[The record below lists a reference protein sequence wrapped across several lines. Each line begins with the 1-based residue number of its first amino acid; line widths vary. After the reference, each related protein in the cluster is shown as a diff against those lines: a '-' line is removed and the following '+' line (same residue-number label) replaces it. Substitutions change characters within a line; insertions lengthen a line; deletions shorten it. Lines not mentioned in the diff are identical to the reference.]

1 MKKSALRNQHG
12 QFVVEGILLMVVLLG
27 AMTLMTTKIRE
38 LGLVSK
44 LVTGPWDKI
53 AGMTE
58 NGVWAAPSDASRK
71 QHPNTYNRIFTP
83 ED

>member
-1 MKKSALRNQHG
+1 MKKSALRNQRG
-12 QFVVEGILLMVVLLG
+12 QFIVEGILLMVVLLG
-27 AMTLMTTKIRE
+27 VLTLMTTKIRE
-38 LGLVSK
+38 LGVVTK
-44 LVTGPWDKI
+44 MVTGPWAKI

-58 NGVWAAPSDASRK
+58 NGVWAEPSDASRK

>member
-1 MKKSALRNQHG
+1 MKKSVLRNQRG

-27 AMTLMTTKIRE
+27 AMTFLTAKIRE
-38 LGLVSK
+38 TGVVAQM
-44 LVTGPWDKI
+44 VTGPWEKI

-58 NGVWAAPSDASRK
+58 NGVWAAPSDMTRK

-83 ED
+83 EE